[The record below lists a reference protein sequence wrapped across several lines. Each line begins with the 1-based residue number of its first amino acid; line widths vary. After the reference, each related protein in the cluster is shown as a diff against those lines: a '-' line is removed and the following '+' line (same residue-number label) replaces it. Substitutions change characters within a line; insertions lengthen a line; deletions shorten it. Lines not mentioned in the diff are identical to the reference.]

1 MTKIWNKGIKID
13 PIKYPNMFKP
23 RHAYSDE
30 FRKKSSESHK
40 GQVAWNKGK
49 KMSKEYVEKN
59 RLAHIGIKH
68 SEEARLRKS
77 INWIED
83 RTKLKMSDRMIGD
96 SRARDWSKEVK
107 KRDGWICRIADINCD
122 GKLESHH
129 ILPWS
134 KFPELRYQ
142 INNGITLCHA
152 HHPRKQNDVQKLSPY
167 FQRLVASLD

>member
-1 MTKIWNKGIKID
+1 MTKIWNKGIKT
-13 PIKYPNMFKP
+13 
-23 RHAYSDE
+23 
-30 FRKKSSESHK
+30 
-40 GQVAWNKGK
+40 G
-49 KMSKEYVEKN
+49 
-59 RLAHIGIKH
+59 KH
-68 SEEARLRKS
+68 SY
-77 INWIED
+77 NWIED
-83 RTKLKMSDRMIGD
+83 RTKLKMSDRRIDD
-96 SRARDWSKEVK
+96 SRMRDWSKEVK

-129 ILPWS
+129 ILSWS